1 MAREARRRCRCGEGR
16 GKDVGLD
23 RRGEDAD
30 VARGAEKMSGLDRR
44 EEDADAGAGDSSK
57 STGGG
62 AKRC

>member
-1 MAREARRRCRCGEGR
+1 MS
-16 GKDVGLD
+16 GLD
-23 RRGEDAD
+23 RREEDAD

>member
-16 GKDVGLD
+16 GKDVGLH
-23 RRGEDAD
+23 RREEDAG
-30 VARGAEKMSGLDRR
+30 ARGAEKKSGRERR